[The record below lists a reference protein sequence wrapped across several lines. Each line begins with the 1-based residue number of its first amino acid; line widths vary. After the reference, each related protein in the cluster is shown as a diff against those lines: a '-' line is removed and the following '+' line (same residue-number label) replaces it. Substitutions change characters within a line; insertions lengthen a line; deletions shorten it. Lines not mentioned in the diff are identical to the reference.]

1 MNNALSFQNVKPF
14 VSVIGFYIVF
24 TRRANV
30 HSCALKGSKRNWHNE
45 VNHGQGWGDPTP
57 PA

>member
-1 MNNALSFQNVKPF
+1 MLSFQNVKPF
-14 VSVIGFYIVF
+14 VSAIGFYIVF